1 MNDDDLDI
9 IDLYKPAGIVT
20 KLIKDIKSKNDLQ
33 KVINASIRA
42 ISDFNER
49 VKRNED
55 LKKNKLNKNVNNQSV
70 DSVLLAQQIKEEI
83 RKNEL

>member
-1 MNDDDLDI
+1 MNEDLDI
-9 IDLYKPAGIVT
+9 IDLSKSAGIVT
-20 KLIKDIKSKNDLQ
+20 KLVKDIKSKNDLQ
-33 KVINASIRA
+33 NVINAAIMA

-83 RKNEL
+83 RRNEM

>member
-1 MNDDDLDI
+1 MNEDLDI

-33 KVINASIRA
+33 KVINASIMA

-49 VKRNED
+49 VKRDED

-83 RKNEL
+83 RKNEI

>member
-1 MNDDDLDI
+1 MNEDLDI

-33 KVINASIRA
+33 KVINASIMA

-49 VKRNED
+49 VKKDED

>member
-1 MNDDDLDI
+1 MNEDLDI
-9 IDLYKPAGIVT
+9 IDLSKPAGIVT
-20 KLIKDIKSKNDLQ
+20 KLVKDIKSKNDLQ
-33 KVINASIRA
+33 NVINAAIMA

-83 RKNEL
+83 RKNEI

>member
-1 MNDDDLDI
+1 MNEDLDI
-9 IDLYKPAGIVT
+9 IELSKPAGIVT
-20 KLIKDIKSKNDLQ
+20 KLVKDIKSKNDLQ
-33 KVINASIRA
+33 NVINAAIMA

-83 RKNEL
+83 RKNEI

>member
-1 MNDDDLDI
+1 MNEELDI

-33 KVINASIRA
+33 KVINASIMA

-49 VKRNED
+49 VKKDED

>member
-1 MNDDDLDI
+1 MNEDLDI
-9 IDLYKPAGIVT
+9 IDLSKPAGIVT
-20 KLIKDIKSKNDLQ
+20 KLVKDIKSKNDLQ
-33 KVINASIRA
+33 NVINAAIMA

-70 DSVLLAQQIKEEI
+70 DSVLLAQQIKEKKK
-83 RKNEL
+83 KNEI

>member
-1 MNDDDLDI
+1 MNEDLDI
-9 IDLYKPAGIVT
+9 IDLSKPAGIVT
-20 KLIKDIKSKNDLQ
+20 KLVKDIKSKNDLQ
-33 KVINASIRA
+33 KVINAAIMA

-49 VKRNED
+49 VKKNED

-83 RKNEL
+83 RRNEM

>member
-1 MNDDDLDI
+1 MNEDLDI

-33 KVINASIRA
+33 KVINASIMA

-49 VKRNED
+49 VKRDED

-83 RKNEL
+83 RKYEL

>member
-1 MNDDDLDI
+1 MNEDLDI
-9 IDLYKPAGIVT
+9 IDLSKPAGIVT
-20 KLIKDIKSKNDLQ
+20 KLVKDIKSKNDLQ
-33 KVINASIRA
+33 NVINAAIMA

>member
-1 MNDDDLDI
+1 MNEDLDI

-33 KVINASIRA
+33 KVINASIMA

-49 VKRNED
+49 VKRDED

>member
-1 MNDDDLDI
+1 MNEDLDI
-9 IDLYKPAGIVT
+9 IDLSKPAGIVT
-20 KLIKDIKSKNDLQ
+20 KWVKDIKSKNDLQ
-33 KVINASIRA
+33 NVINAAIMA

-49 VKRNED
+49 VKKNED

-83 RKNEL
+83 RRNEM